1 MISNMTLQG
10 LDKLDRKILS
20 SLLSNGRESIANLSR
35 NIGLS
40 RTAVAERINRLE
52 KTGIIKGYTAQIRV
66 ENEGRKAAS
75 YLLISCEK
83 GKKNEVTNALKE
95 IPEVRLTSVVGV
107 ASTLLLSLKHLT
119 CSLFTTYVM
128 KLNLLAE
135 FRNSTQLL
143 CYTNQLVDKFLGS
156 RRTFFS
162 D

>member
-1 MISNMTLQG
+1 MMSNMNLQG

-20 SLLSNGRESIANLSR
+20 NLLSNGRESIANLSR

-83 GKKNEVTNALKE
+83 GKKNDVTEALKE
-95 IPEVRLTSVVGV
+95 LPEVRSTSIVGGTYDIIALIEAPDLQSIHYLANEIESFSGIKSLHTTVVLHQPV
-107 ASTLLLSLKHLT
+107 
-119 CSLFTTYVM
+119 
-128 KLNLLAE
+128 
-135 FRNSTQLL
+135 
-143 CYTNQLVDKFLGS
+143 S
-156 RRTFFS
+156 R
-162 D
+162 

>member
-75 YLLISCEK
+75 YLLISC
-83 GKKNEVTNALKE
+83 
-95 IPEVRLTSVVGV
+95 
-107 ASTLLLSLKHLT
+107 
-119 CSLFTTYVM
+119 
-128 KLNLLAE
+128 
-135 FRNSTQLL
+135 
-143 CYTNQLVDKFLGS
+143 
-156 RRTFFS
+156 
-162 D
+162 